1 MRSLVD
7 IADETIFRFRFGEYR
22 RAVEKALKK
31 EHQHQP
37 TAMSEHFA
45 VTGHAIFRHSVND
58 LQMIPL
64 ELINSNRD
72 MICKARKSYLTTIAN
87 TLDSYGMNTC
97 DEI

>member
-1 MRSLVD
+1 MRSFVD
-7 IADETIFRFRFGEYR
+7 IADETIFRFRFGKYR
-22 RAVEKALKK
+22 RAVEKALRK

-45 VTGHAIFRHSVND
+45 VTGHGHSVND

-72 MICKARKSYLTTIAN
+72 MICKAKKSYLTTIAN